1 VQQASTDGSVSV
13 LQIDYHIET
22 PAETLDFSETHRLG
36 LSEHEQIE
44 SALKKSAFESR
55 YLPKGMLTNPLYIAC

>member
-1 VQQASTDGSVSV
+1 
-13 LQIDYHIET
+13 
-22 PAETLDFSETHRLG
+22 LDFSETHRLG

-55 YLPKGMLTNPLYIAC
+55 YLPKGMLTNPLYIACYTT